1 MHSDLLNGHG
11 EQEQEP

>member
-1 MHSDLLNGHG
+1 MHSELLNGHG